1 MDKEIVVDQEEAP
14 INNASKDITTEISE
28 EDITVVDES
37 DIDWSKL

>member
-1 MDKEIVVDQEEAP
+1 MIDENKTT
-14 INNASKDITTEISE
+14 INNADESITTEILE